1 MNPITTE
8 DSPVLPEAALQT
20 FAQALGQSI
29 AALYPEALAVHIT
42 FEAPRRPEFGDFATN
57 VALQLA
63 RVAKRSPQDV
73 ATVLLER
80 TFADAPEIRSLFSDA
95 EAVAGFIN
103 LRLAPICWQHNVARI
118 LREAEN
124 FGRAPVNGSK
134 ISLEFGS
141 ANPTGPLV
149 VVQGRTMSI
158 GQTLADVMR
167 FLGYNVF
174 TEWIINDHGAQMDT
188 LAKSLYA
195 RYRQLFDPNF
205 PFPEDGYPADYLVPV
220 AQALKARGGDKWIA
234 ASEAEALPYFA
245 QFGRDHILA
254 DQQAVA
260 KRFGIGYD
268 LWQSEKEL
276 HESGRVKEDL
286 QRLTE
291 LGLTYEKDGAL
302 YFKAAEF
309 GDDKD
314 RVVIRSDGRTTYYG
328 ADIAYHYE
336 KLKRADKVIDVL
348 GPDHHGYIGRIK
360 GVAAALGYPGRLDV
374 FLSQQITLMRG
385 NEEVSM
391 SKRSGNIVTLEEILD
406 EVGND
411 AARFFFIMLAPDS
424 PLKFDLALAKE
435 HSNNNPVYYVQYG
448 YARISSVFKNAE
460 AAEVTGA
467 AKGQTLAALVH
478 PAELA
483 LTRRLSELPRLLQNV
498 VDHSAPHRL
507 THFAREVASDFHQFY
522 SECKI
527 LVEDPELRI
536 ARLSL
541 CLATRTV
548 FATTL
553 KLMGVSA
560 PESM

>member
-1 MNPITTE
+1 
-8 DSPVLPEAALQT
+8 
-20 FAQALGQSI
+20 
-29 AALYPEALAVHIT
+29 
-42 FEAPRRPEFGDFATN
+42 
-57 VALQLA
+57 
-63 RVAKRSPQDV
+63 
-73 ATVLLER
+73 
-80 TFADAPEIRSLFSDA
+80 
-95 EAVAGFIN
+95 
-103 LRLAPICWQHNVARI
+103 
-118 LREAEN
+118 
-124 FGRAPVNGSK
+124 VNGSK